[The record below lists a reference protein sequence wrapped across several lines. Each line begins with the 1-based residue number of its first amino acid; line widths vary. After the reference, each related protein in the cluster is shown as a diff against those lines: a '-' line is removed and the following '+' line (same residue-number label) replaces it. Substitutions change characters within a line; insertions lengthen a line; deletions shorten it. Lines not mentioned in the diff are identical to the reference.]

1 MRMLIDHC
9 KKRRSLLCLGLDV
22 DASRLPERYL
32 SEEDPVLAYNR
43 DLIDAT
49 VDQVAAYKPNFAFYE
64 ALGVDGL
71 RTLERTIAHIGTRA
85 LVIGD
90 AKRGDIGNTS
100 ARYARLAF
108 EHLGCH
114 TITLAPYM
122 GHDSVRP
129 FLEACSAPDTGLGAG
144 MGAFVLALTSNP
156 GADDFQFLLSEGKP
170 LYMHVLERINDWNHD
185 WADGRLGAVVGAT
198 RPGQL
203 EEIRREFPGIPLLIP
218 GIGAQGGDLEATLA
232 AILPLRKSAA
242 LINVS
247 RGILFGTDSISEPK
261 AARERAQAYNEK
273 VNVEA
278 WWDR

>member
-1 MRMLIDHC
+1 MQMLIDHC
-9 KKRRSLLCLGLDV
+9 KKRRSLLCLGLDA

-49 VDQVAAYKPNFAFYE
+49 VDQVAAFKPNFAFYE

-71 RTLERTIAHIGTRA
+71 RTLQSTIAHIGSRA

-108 EHLGCH
+108 KHLGCH
-114 TITLAPYM
+114 TLTLAPYM
-122 GHDSVRP
+122 GHDSLRP
-129 FLEACSAPDTGLGAG
+129 FLDACPAPEKGLGPG

-156 GADDFQFLLSEGKP
+156 GADDFQFLDCQGRP
-170 LYMHVLERINDWNHD
+170 LYLHVLERIQRWNQE
-185 WADGRLGAVVGAT
+185 WASGRLGAVVGAT

-203 EEIRREFPGIPLLIP
+203 EEIRREFPAIPLLIP
-218 GIGAQGGDLEATLA
+218 GIGAQGGDLEATLK
-232 AILPLRKSAA
+232 AILPLRESAA

-247 RGILFGTDSISEPK
+247 RGILFGSDTISEPQ
-261 AARERAQAYNEK
+261 AAGERARAFNEK
-273 VNVEA
+273 INVEP